1 MGNNTEDT
9 SVPMANNHNDRFQ
22 ENNTHEENQDEDY
35 TEIIREI
42 INSQSVINKYPNILE
57 YEYDSDADILPI
69 DIATSDNEGNL
80 LRMVLKNSYDGI
92 LNEDLN
98 SVEEGM
104 NNLFKTLGENITVNM
119 TNEYYEEY
127 NTSIVILYIYCN
139 LEIYTKLNEIIK
151 D

>member
-92 LNEDLN
+92 LQEDLS

>member
-9 SVPMANNHNDRFQ
+9 SVPMANNHDDCFQ
-22 ENNTHEENQDEDY
+22 ENNVHEENQDEDY

-42 INSQSVINKYPNILE
+42 LNSQSVINKYPNILE
-57 YEYDSDADILPI
+57 YEYDSDADILPT

-92 LNEDLN
+92 LQEDLS

-104 NNLFKTLGENITVNM
+104 NELFKTLGENITVNM
-119 TNEYYEEY
+119 TNEYYEEH

-139 LEIYTKLNEIIK
+139 LDIYTKLNEIMK

>member
-9 SVPMANNHNDRFQ
+9 SVPMANNHDDRFQ
-22 ENNTHEENQDEDY
+22 ENNAHEENQDEDY

-92 LNEDLN
+92 LHEDLN

>member
-9 SVPMANNHNDRFQ
+9 SVPMANNHDDRFH

-35 TEIIREI
+35 TEIIHEI
-42 INSQSVINKYPNILE
+42 INSQSVITKYPNILE
-57 YEYDSDADILPI
+57 YEYDSDSEFLPI

-92 LNEDLN
+92 LQEDLS
-98 SVEEGM
+98 SVEEVM

>member
-1 MGNNTEDT
+1 MKIT
-9 SVPMANNHNDRFQ
+9 
-22 ENNTHEENQDEDY
+22 
-35 TEIIREI
+35 IIREI
-42 INSQSVINKYPNILE
+42 INSQSVITKYPDILE
-57 YEYDSDADILPI
+57 YEYDSDSEFLPI

-80 LRMVLKNSYDGI
+80 LRIVLKNSYDGI
-92 LNEDLN
+92 LQEDLS
-98 SVEEGM
+98 SVEEVM